1 MEWIIYI
8 LLAIIAFTSGYF
20 TGKLNIKDDGILILN
35 EEKVE
40 VIFRDS
46 YENLINKKYVKLK
59 RR

>member
-8 LLAIIAFTSGYF
+8 LLAIIAFASGYI
-20 TGKLNIKDDGILILN
+20 TGKNIKDDGILILN

>member
-8 LLAIIAFTSGYF
+8 LLGIIAFTSGYI
-20 TGKLNIKDDGILILN
+20 TGKNIKDDGILILN